1 MCLIIFAHQADPR
14 YSLIVAANRDE
25 FFSRSTK
32 DADFWPADNA
42 DTRILAGKDLVA
54 GGTWLGLTT
63 SGRFAAVTNIRDPSQ
78 QEQKPRSR
86 GQLTLRFLAGNET
99 PAKYCQSLS
108 SQFNQYA
115 GYNLLLGDQHEMFY
129 VNNQE
134 AEVRRLEPGV
144 YGLSNGVL
152 DSPWPKVERGR
163 QQLQQLMSSDADLT
177 TDQLLAMMA
186 NRSKA
191 EDADLPDTGIPIEL
205 ERRLSSAFI
214 QNPEREY
221 GTRCSTA
228 IILSSNKLAAINCR
242 FSEQNYDESG
252 SSASAHYFHF
262 DLKSP

>member
-14 YSLIVAANRDE
+14 YSLVVAANRDE

-32 DADFWPADNA
+32 DADFWPEDSS
-42 DTRILAGKDLVA
+42 DKRILAGKDLVA

-78 QEQKPRSR
+78 QEQKPKSR
-86 GQLTLRFLAGNET
+86 GELTLRFLGGSET
-99 PAKYCQSLS
+99 PAEYCQSLS

-129 VNNQE
+129 LNNQE
-134 AEVRRLEPGV
+134 AEMHRLEPGV

-152 DSPWPKVERGR
+152 DSTWPKVERGR
-163 QQLQQLMSSDADLT
+163 QQLKQLMSSNADLA
-177 TDQLLAMMA
+177 TDQLISMMA
-186 NRSKA
+186 NRTKA
-191 EDADLPDTGIPIEL
+191 EDADLPNTGIPIEL

-214 QNPEREY
+214 QNPERQY

-228 IILSSNKLAAINCR
+228 IIVTGKNQAQINCR

-252 SSASAHYFHF
+252 SRTSAHYFHF
-262 DLKSP
+262 DLKSL